1 MDLGLEGK
9 TALVTAASKGLGK
22 AIAAGLSKEGCK
34 VAICARNSDGLRAA
48 VKEINDD
55 TGGEILAIKADVTNK
70 KQIESLVETTQKEFK
85 SIDIL
90 VCNAGGP
97 PLGKFDGLD
106 ESDFKWA
113 LELNL
118 VSAINLCRLVLPGMK
133 KRKWGRII
141 NMTSISA
148 KQPLDDLMLSNTAR
162 AGVLGFAKTLA
173 NEVAA
178 TGITVNCICPGYTL
192 TDRLKTFA
200 KDLSK
205 RSKVSIGQL
214 YNSWQ
219 RSIPA
224 NRLAEPHEI
233 ANLAVFLASERAA
246 YITGAAIQIDGG
258 FIKGLM

>member
-9 TALVTAASKGLGK
+9 TALVAAASKGLGK
-22 AIAAGLSKEGCK
+22 AIAAGLAAEGCR
-34 VAICARNSDGLRAA
+34 VAICARNTQGLKDA
-48 VKEINDD
+48 VEEIKNQTDVD
-55 TGGEILAIKADVTNK
+55 VLGVKADVTSK
-70 KQIESLVETTQKEFK
+70 KQIESLVQTLDKEFGR
-85 SIDIL
+85 IDVLI
-90 VCNAGGP
+90 CNAGGP
-97 PLGKFDGLD
+97 PMGTFETLK

-118 VSAINLCRLVLPGMK
+118 MSTINLCRLALPGMK

-162 AGVLGFAKTLA
+162 AGVLGFSKSLA

-178 TGITVNCICPGYTL
+178 HGITVNCVCPGYTL
-192 TDRLKTFA
+192 TDRLKDFA
-200 KDLSK
+200 RDLSRK
-205 RSKVSIGQL
+205 SKVSMGQL

-233 ANLAVFLASERAA
+233 ASLVVFLASERAS
-246 YITGAAIQIDGG
+246 YLTGAVIQIDGG
-258 FIKGLM
+258 FIKGMI